1 MTTAKRRRR
10 LERNITVYYI
20 LRILAKRLV
29 WPILTIFLVRNKLS
43 PVEIGTVY
51 AAATIVG
58 LVLEVPSGAI
68 ADRIGRRSAMAL
80 NFLGG
85 AVSMFLFTIGDS
97 FGVFLAAQIL
107 YHAAGSLMTGTHEA
121 FLYETLHE
129 LGRTAELK
137 RITGRALFLSQVSTG
152 ILFVAIPIIA
162 TYALHLPFALNIIVF
177 LIAGALAWTLTEP
190 KRATSVA
197 SAEVGRDFLGFRA
210 FLTNRTLLTI
220 GLAFA
225 AVNGINGILEDF
237 RQVYL
242 DVVGIDLAF
251 FGFVYL
257 ALRVLTGVV
266 GTQVDRI
273 ERMLGRS
280 TTLLLVPIIS
290 LAAYLA
296 LSFINAWYGVVF
308 LVLDGVQDGLTR
320 PLEQEALHAHVDG
333 AQRATMLSIFNLLG
347 GLFRAG
353 AVFLGG
359 IIIEVGGIH
368 AGFILA
374 STLVLLIAVPLFW
387 RIAQHPIARPRG
399 V

>member
-1 MTTAKRRRR
+1 MTTTKRRRQ

-43 PVEIGTVY
+43 PAEIGTVY

-58 LVLEVPSGAI
+58 LILEVPSGAI

-107 YHAAGSLMTGTHEA
+107 YQAAGSLMTGTHEA

-129 LGRTAELK
+129 LDRTKELK
-137 RITGRALFLSQVSTG
+137 RITGRALFYSQVSTG

-162 TYALHLPFALNIIVF
+162 TYALRLPFALNVIVF
-177 LIAGALAWTLTEP
+177 LAASALAWTLTEP

-197 SAEVGRDFLGFRA
+197 STETGRDFLGFRA
-210 FLTNRTLLTI
+210 FLTNRSLLTI

-225 AVNGINGILEDF
+225 AMNGINGILEDF

-242 DVVGIDLAF
+242 DVVGVDLAF

-273 ERMLGRS
+273 ERIVGRS
-280 TTLLLVPIIS
+280 TTLLLVPVIS
-290 LAAYLA
+290 LTAYLA
-296 LSFINAWYGVVF
+296 LSFISAWYGVFF

-359 IIIEVGGIH
+359 IVIDVWGIH
-368 AGFILA
+368 AGFVFA
-374 STLVLLIAVPLFW
+374 STLVLVIAVPLFL
-387 RIAQHPIARPRG
+387 RIAQQPIARPRG